1 MSSEQRE
8 ARHGFA
14 RLVPQLR
21 PTMAVL
27 RLAAP
32 VTAGSLTFT
41 ALTLF
46 DTAFLGRLGSVP
58 LAAAGVAG
66 VLFFAMTFPLAG
78 LSIGVQ
84 TLVARRFGEGNI
96 TKCGQILNAGIVLSL
111 ALGIPYVIGAP
122 WFARLVASFSSSDPD
137 VVSSGAVY
145 LHYRFLGA
153 ALMLLNFTARGFFA
167 GVGRNSHQLASSIL
181 ITATNIGLDY
191 LLIFGNHG
199 FPAWGIKGA
208 AVAST
213 IAMGVGTLYFAAV
226 LFLVPKYRRQFAAF
240 RRPLFPTAWFARIV
254 RLSAP
259 VVGQRLVS
267 NGAWSIFFLIVARIG
282 TIELAASNVIR
293 SIYHLTIMVGI
304 GLGTAA
310 AALVG
315 QNLGAGQP
323 RRAEELGWEAVR
335 LAAWAMSI
343 LGLLFLIAPDW
354 IFGIYTKDPAVVE
367 AGRLSLRLLGFVQGF
382 AGIALVL
389 TQALQGAGNTRYVMF
404 VEIACVAFYLP
415 TVYILGLRTPLRI
428 VGAWTGE
435 YAYWLLLAA
444 AAAWKFRSGSW
455 KKTIV

>member
-1 MSSEQRE
+1 MSTQKRTGWRAI
-8 ARHGFA
+8 ARPFPRF
-14 RLVPQLR
+14 RL
-21 PTMAVL
+21 TMAVL

-32 VTAGSLTFT
+32 VTIGSLTFT
-41 ALTLF
+41 ALTII
-46 DTAFLGRLGSVP
+46 DTIFLGQLGSVP

-66 VLFFAMTFPLAG
+66 VLFFAMTFPISG

-84 TLVARRFGEGNI
+84 TLVARRFGEGHELQ
-96 TKCGQILNAGIVLSL
+96 CGQVLKTGIVLSL

-122 WFARLVASFSSSDPD
+122 WFARLVASFSSGDSD

-153 ALMLLNFTARGFFA
+153 AFMLLNFTARGFFA
-167 GVGRNSHQLASSIL
+167 GIGRNSHQLISSVL
-181 ITATNIGLDY
+181 ITGTNIVLDY

-208 AVAST
+208 AVASS
-213 IAMGVGTLYFAAV
+213 IAMSVGTLYFAIA
-226 LFLVPKYRRQFAAF
+226 LVALPRYRRRFAAL
-240 RRPLFPTAWFARIV
+240 RRPLFFLTWLGPIV
-254 RLSAP
+254 RLSLP
-259 VVGQRLVS
+259 VFGQRLVS
-267 NGAWSIFFLIVARIG
+267 NGAWAIFFLIVARIG

-293 SIYHLTIMVGI
+293 SIYHLTIMVGV
-304 GLGTAA
+304 GMGTAA

-315 QNLGAGQP
+315 QNLGAQKP
-323 RRAEELGWEAVR
+323 DRAEELGWEAVK
-335 LAAWAMSI
+335 LAAWTMAL
-343 LGLLFLIAPDW
+343 LGMIFLFAPGW
-354 IFGIYTKDPAVVE
+354 VFRIYTSDPAVIE

-404 VEIACVAFYLP
+404 VEIACVACYLP
-415 TVYILGLRTPLRI
+415 TVYALGLRSSLGM

-444 AAAWKFRSGSW
+444 AVAWKFRSGTW
-455 KKTIV
+455 KRIVV